1 METWIRFWT
10 AVWIGSEQLTRRT
23 VRWLC
28 NAKPKPPN
36 LPTKPVTKQAE
47 TDTDG
52 EKPKEAPGEQAEK
65 PKETATKAPA
75 DAEGSAL
82 LRWVGLATA
91 LGVTKAT
98 PYTTVA
104 ACLAAAAWV
113 ATALALGYLAT
124 MKPQPEPQ
132 PENTDNDDDQEQPE
146 QEAPE
151 PEQHPSELLPLSY
164 VAVLLNDAYTK
175 GSGVHLATLAARL
188 SRTPLMGLPATPW
201 KTGHVRALL
210 TRHGVRVRPGVRVPP
225 LGGRE
230 GVHRRDFPPL
240 PPTPSEPPSEPSV
253 VAGVVAGQPN
263 NNNVGNTPSRPFR
276 ITDDPHNPNRH
287 HVHHERA

>member
-10 AVWIGSEQLTRRT
+10 ALWIGSEKITRRT
-23 VRWLC
+23 VDWLC
-28 NAKPKPPN
+28 NAKPKPAPM
-36 LPTKPVTKQAE
+36 AA
-47 TDTDG
+47 
-52 EKPKEAPGEQAEK
+52 EAPADAGETSETSAAEGEQPS
-65 PKETATKAPA
+65 PKKRPAKQRA

-82 LRWVGLATA
+82 LRWVGLAIV

-104 ACLAAAAWV
+104 AATVAAAWV
-113 ATALALGYLAT
+113 VTALALGWPAT
-124 MKPQPEPQ
+124 KPQPEPE
-132 PENTDNDDDQEQPE
+132 PESTDKDDDQEQPE
-146 QEAPE
+146 DEPSE
-151 PEQHPSELLPLSY
+151 PEQHPSDLLPLSY
-164 VAVLLNDAYTK
+164 VAVLLNDAYTE

-188 SRTPLMGLPATPW
+188 TVTPLMGLPATPW

-230 GVHRRDFPPL
+230 GVHKRDFPPL
-240 PPTPSEPPSEPSV
+240 PPTPSGPPV

-263 NNNVGNTPSRPFR
+263 NNNASNTPSHPFR
-276 ITDDPHNPNRH
+276 ITEDPHNPHRH

>member
-1 METWIRFWT
+1 MDVWIRFWT
-10 AVWIGSEQLTRRT
+10 ALWIGSEQLTRRT

-28 NAKPKPPN
+28 NAKPKPPSAPKK
-36 LPTKPVTKQAE
+36 PTEGQPAKDTAE
-47 TDTDG
+47 G
-52 EKPKEAPGEQAEK
+52 EPEEAPGEQAEK
-65 PKETATKAPA
+65 PKETAPKGPA

-82 LRWVGLATA
+82 LRWVGLAIV
-91 LGVTKAT
+91 LGVTKST

-104 ACLAAAAWV
+104 AATVAAAWV

-124 MKPQPEPQ
+124 MKPQPEPE
-132 PENTDNDDDQEQPE
+132 PESTAEDDDQEQPE
-146 QEAPE
+146 EEAPADE
-151 PEQHPSELLPLSY
+151 RHPSELLPLSY
-164 VAVLLNDAYTK
+164 VAVLLNDAYTE

-188 SRTPLMGLPATPW
+188 TVTPLMGLPATPW

-225 LGGRE
+225 TGGRE
-230 GVHRRDFPPL
+230 GVHRKDFPPL
-240 PPTPSEPPSEPSV
+240 PPTPSGPPV

-263 NNNVGNTPSRPFR
+263 NNNASNTPSRPFR
-276 ITDDPHNPNRH
+276 ITDDPQNPARH

>member
-1 METWIRFWT
+1 MEAWIRFWT

-28 NAKPKPPN
+28 NAKPKPPSA
-36 LPTKPVTKQAE
+36 P
-47 TDTDG
+47 
-52 EKPKEAPGEQAEK
+52 EKPAKDTAGGEPEDAPGEQAEK
-65 PKETATKAPA
+65 PKETATKGPA

-82 LRWVGLATA
+82 LRWIGLAII

-104 ACLAAAAWV
+104 AVVAAAAWV
-113 ATALALGYLAT
+113 VTALALGYLST
-124 MKPQPEPQ
+124 MKPELEPEPES
-132 PENTDNDDDQEQPE
+132 PDEDDDQEQPE
-146 QEAPE
+146 EQAPE
-151 PEQHPSELLPLSY
+151 PEQHPSELLPLGY
-164 VAVLLNDAYTK
+164 VSILLAEAYTE
-175 GSGVHLATLAARL
+175 GSGVHLAHLAERL

-225 LGGRE
+225 VGGRE
-230 GVHRRDFPPL
+230 GVHKKDFPPL
-240 PPTPSEPPSEPSV
+240 PPPPPAPPV

-263 NNNVGNTPSRPFR
+263 NNNVGNTAPPFR
-276 ITDDPHNPNRH
+276 ITDDPDHPTRH
-287 HVHHERA
+287 YVHHTGR

>member
-1 METWIRFWT
+1 MGAWIRFWT
-10 AVWIGSEQLTRRT
+10 ALWIGSEKLTRRT
-23 VRWLC
+23 VDWLC
-28 NAKPKPPN
+28 NAKPKPPSAAK
-36 LPTKPVTKQAE
+36 KPVKEQPAK
-47 TDTDG
+47 DSAGG
-52 EKPKEAPGEQAEK
+52 ESEEAPGEQAEK
-65 PKETATKAPA
+65 PEKTAAKGPA

-82 LRWVGLATA
+82 LRWVGLAIA

-104 ACLAAAAWV
+104 AVIAAVAWV
-113 ATALALGYLAT
+113 VTALALGYLA
-124 MKPQPEPQ
+124 KKPEPE
-132 PENTDNDDDQEQPE
+132 PEPESNDEDDDQEQPE
-146 QEAPE
+146 EAPE

-164 VAVLLNDAYTK
+164 VAVLLTDAYTE

-188 SRTPLMGLPATPW
+188 SATPLMGLPATPW

-230 GVHRRDFPPL
+230 GVHRKDFPPL
-240 PPTPSEPPSEPSV
+240 PPTPPGPPV

-263 NNNVGNTPSRPFR
+263 NNNASNTSGRPFR
-276 ITDDPHNPNRH
+276 ITDDPDNPQRH